1 MEDLQNYL
9 LQSNE
14 ALRIENLKLQDE
26 VDRLTMNIEV
36 IDAEIVSNGM
46 AQYYD
51 FINNF
56 NYTLKQ

>member
-14 ALRIENLKLQDE
+14 ALRIKNLQLQDE

-36 IDAEIVSNGM
+36 IDAEIISNE
-46 AQYYD
+46 YK
-51 FINNF
+51 NNY
-56 NYTLKQ
+56 NYSFKQK